1 MCQFLQ
7 VRKCNCA
14 FCIPNVFSSSA
25 FASALFHYHP
35 VFMTHVL
42 QSLLHLH
49 PHTRSHYKQ
58 PAALAPMV
66 PHPLYTHYHF
76 CTRIHIKCNA
86 FMFSEVFVHVYIL
99 VPIHSLT
106 HLFIHSFVRSSFHS
120 YEAKPLCSQSFKRS
134 DILIPSFAH
143 FATSTFSV

>member
-1 MCQFLQ
+1 MPIFTSAKMQLRFLYSK
-7 VRKCNCA
+7 RFFF
-14 FCIPNVFSSSA
+14 FCVCLRPFPLPPGVYDTRA
-25 FASALFHYHP
+25 AAVVALTP
-35 VFMTHVL
+35 A
-42 QSLLHLH
+42 
-49 PHTRSHYKQ
+49 HTRSHYKQ

-120 YEAKPLCSQSFKRS
+120 YEAKPLCS
-134 DILIPSFAH
+134 
-143 FATSTFSV
+143 